1 MRKLLGTLYVTT
13 PDAYLSLDG
22 ENIVISV
29 KQEEI
34 KRIPLHNLENI
45 VSFGYQGASPAL
57 MRHVCECGIGMAFF
71 KPSGQFMCRVE
82 GERHGN
88 VLLRREQYRI
98 ADDEKR
104 SLPIARNM
112 IGAKTVN
119 ARTVLNRFM
128 RDHPMAY
135 DNDRILSAAEYL
147 KDSLPKIH
155 ESPDTDTL
163 RGYEGVNATCYFGVF
178 DSMILQNKDVFSFST
193 REKRPPT
200 DPVNALLSFSY
211 TILANDCA
219 SALES
224 VGLDPYVGFMHTD
237 RSGRKSL
244 ALDIMEEFRAVMCD
258 RFVLSL
264 INRRQ
269 LNANDFTVKENGT
282 VLMGDETRK
291 TFLTAWQ
298 KRKQETIEHP
308 FLGEKAEWGV
318 LPFVQAQLLARYIRG
333 DMDEY
338 PPFLWR

>member
-1 MRKLLGTLYVTT
+1 
-13 PDAYLSLDG
+13 
-22 ENIVISV
+22 
-29 KQEEI
+29 
-34 KRIPLHNLENI
+34 
-45 VSFGYQGASPAL
+45 
-57 MRHVCECGIGMAFF
+57 
-71 KPSGQFMCRVE
+71 MCRVE

-193 REKRPPT
+193 REKRAADRIRLT
-200 DPVNALLSFSY
+200 LCCRFHIQCWQMTARRLSKASDLTRVSDSVRTGSLQQAENLL
-211 TILANDCA
+211 
-219 SALES
+219 
-224 VGLDPYVGFMHTD
+224 
-237 RSGRKSL
+237 R
-244 ALDIMEEFRAVMCD
+244 
-258 RFVLSL
+258 
-264 INRRQ
+264 
-269 LNANDFTVKENGT
+269 
-282 VLMGDETRK
+282 
-291 TFLTAWQ
+291 
-298 KRKQETIEHP
+298 
-308 FLGEKAEWGV
+308 
-318 LPFVQAQLLARYIRG
+318 
-333 DMDEY
+333 
-338 PPFLWR
+338 